1 MIAPKLF
8 KNFILLFGGNVLGQ
22 LFFFLGLIYLARI
35 FGPAGFGIWNFGQA
49 WMLYLLRA
57 GELGVEVLAIREIS
71 RQTETTSHWITAV
84 VSLRIILAI
93 VLYGILIVFYWMDF
107 FPPESSNLIMLFSL
121 LIFPMA
127 FGLEWV
133 FEAHQKIGYVSF
145 SRITKGIVFYVL
157 VLLFVKS
164 SEHMYRSAILYILSI
179 TVPFIVIF
187 ITAKIHFG
195 FGKLSSSIKNGLH
208 IIKNALPI
216 GIATILSQYSL
227 FFGTI
232 IVGYWLKDVELGFY
246 TAGHRLVIFLWAY
259 GIVSSNRILLPT
271 LSRYYHT
278 SMEDFSNFIQK
289 FFRLT
294 ILAALPIGLM
304 MVVSAKDMILFLYTS
319 QYQSSVIVFQILM
332 VALVAAI
339 SRSIFEI
346 GFIASNHQKKYFYL
360 TLSIAIAYT
369 VFTILLTRW
378 YGIIGA
384 ASASLIVEALS
395 LVYVLITFQ
404 YVKFS
409 ILYRY
414 LWKPVTAITI
424 SIVGVVLFNGFHF
437 IFRIAVGCIVYAG
450 MLMVMKGVSNDD
462 LRWLRRIFSK
472 EPNEVL
478 V

>member
-1 MIAPKLF
+1 M
-8 KNFILLFGGNVLGQ
+8 
-22 LFFFLGLIYLARI
+22 
-35 FGPAGFGIWNFGQA
+35 
-49 WMLYLLRA
+49 
-57 GELGVEVLAIREIS
+57 
-71 RQTETTSHWITAV
+71 
-84 VSLRIILAI
+84 
-93 VLYGILIVFYWMDF
+93 
-107 FPPESSNLIMLFSL
+107 
-121 LIFPMA
+121 
-127 FGLEWV
+127 
-133 FEAHQKIGYVSF
+133 
-145 SRITKGIVFYVL
+145 
-157 VLLFVKS
+157 
-164 SEHMYRSAILYILSI
+164 
-179 TVPFIVIF
+179 
-187 ITAKIHFG
+187 
-195 FGKLSSSIKNGLH
+195 
-208 IIKNALPI
+208 
-216 GIATILSQYSL
+216 
-227 FFGTI
+227 
-232 IVGYWLKDVELGFY
+232 GYWLKDVELGFY

-472 EPNEVL
+472 ESNEVL